1 VVLRREHAALRGAF
15 LENHLAHRLLRA
27 RLLYLHHNRD
37 LGKSPKHLRESRHPS
52 DATAKGVGTSTV
64 RGEAGARI
72 GLTELRQRQPTHRAS
87 TVAGTIEGGV
97 VQHYGNA
104 VASEPYVQLEGI
116 GALAHRELKSWE
128 CVFRSGA
135 RRAAMRYHRAGG
147 QIEQRVHAMSIA
159 SLRRE
164 YARARLDEASVS
176 PDPLLEFARW
186 FEEALKAQVLEPN
199 AMTLATATDDGVPSA
214 RVVLLKDFDQRGF
227 VFFTDYRSQKGVE
240 LNQNPRAAL
249 VLYWPELERQVRITG
264 RAAIVARDESEAYFR
279 TRPRNS
285 RISAWVSHQSQVVG
299 NRKALD
305 DRVPEMEKKYPAD
318 EVPLPPYWGGF
329 RVEPDAIEFWQGR
342 ESRLHDRIRY
352 VRDGRGWRI
361 ERLSP

>member
-1 VVLRREHAALRGAF
+1 
-15 LENHLAHRLLRA
+15 
-27 RLLYLHHNRD
+27 
-37 LGKSPKHLRESRHPS
+37 
-52 DATAKGVGTSTV
+52 
-64 RGEAGARI
+64 
-72 GLTELRQRQPTHRAS
+72 
-87 TVAGTIEGGV
+87 
-97 VQHYGNA
+97 
-104 VASEPYVQLEGI
+104 
-116 GALAHRELKSWE
+116 
-128 CVFRSGA
+128 
-135 RRAAMRYHRAGG
+135 
-147 QIEQRVHAMSIA
+147 MSIA

-176 PDPLLEFARW
+176 PDPFLEFARW
-186 FEEALKAQVLEPN
+186 FEEAVKAQVLEPN

-264 RAAIVARDESEAYFR
+264 QAAIVARDESEAYFR
-279 TRPRNS
+279 TRPRSS

-299 NRKALD
+299 TRKALD
-305 DRVPEMEKKYPAD
+305 DRVPEIEKKFPAE

-329 RVEPDAIEFWQGR
+329 RVQPDAIEFWQGR

-352 VRDGRGWRI
+352 VRDGNGWRI